1 MIAGIEKEELV
12 LLKFKTEEEKAL
24 LRWEH
29 SKEFE
34 YRGQMYDVVLR
45 EQVGDSTYYHCWW
58 DAEETALNQQLTD
71 LTQLALN
78 TNPER
83 QKHQKTLYSFL
94 QTLYFPSNYK
104 WLACIHES
112 SNSFI
117 SYFPNI
123 QASIYFQP
131 PTPPPEKA

>member
-12 LLKFKTEEEKAL
+12 LLKFKTGEEKTQ

-34 YRGQMYDVVLR
+34 YKGQMYDVVLR
-45 EQVGDSTYYHCWW
+45 EEIGDSSYYHCWW

-78 TNPER
+78 SNPQR
-83 QKHQKTLYSFL
+83 QKHQKSLYSFL
-94 QTLYFPSNYK
+94 QTFYFPSTYK
-104 WLACIHES
+104 WSACLNES
-112 SNSFI
+112 NNVFNSYCI
-117 SYFPNI
+117 EAQSKP
-123 QASIYFQP
+123 YFQP
-131 PTPPPEKA
+131 PTPPPERV